1 MIKVNCNL
9 CGRDEYAVRFSATTD
24 GNTLQVD
31 AFRCT
36 HSGYGHHPQIVECRH
51 CGLVY
56 ANPRWSTDDVMDAYS
71 AVQDETYV
79 EERLGRELTFRH
91 HLRDMERA
99 IGPAD
104 GRALL
109 DVGAYIGVFVEAATA
124 AGWKAQGVEPSEWAA
139 AEAQRRGLDV
149 QVGTLDNA
157 DLVEESFDVV
167 TMWDVIE
174 HLADPAAE
182 LDKARR
188 LLRPGGWLVVHTMDI
203 DAPFSRLA
211 GSRWPWL
218 MDMHLYY
225 FSRRT
230 LRCMLSEHGYNVVW
244 DGAQRRYLSLG
255 YLASRVAGM
264 NGALGR
270 LARSLVGG
278 LGLRHSAIPVNF
290 GDLRTYISQRVR

>member
-109 DVGAYIGVFVEAATA
+109 DVGAYIGVFVEAAAA
-124 AGWKAQGVEPSEWAA
+124 AGWQAQGVEPSEWAA

-264 NGALGR
+264 NGAFGR

>member
-109 DVGAYIGVFVEAATA
+109 DVGAYIGVFVEAAAA
-124 AGWKAQGVEPSEWAA
+124 AGWQAQGVEPSEWAA